1 MFTCTGVHR
10 NCEKLLNFN
19 APQFYFIV
27 ESPSKSVNGHV
38 FVPPLPVDT
47 PPSRPPPPKET
58 PPPTP
63 PAPRL
68 SLPKVAREISLTE
81 SERSESPSLE
91 ELEGQLKLLQDKL
104 ASSDGDVDLQI
115 LDSCG
120 PSDDESN
127 SDVSELL
134 ALKEKILK
142 RTDSISSIQT
152 FGELGSGGSCPG
164 TPQPPSSPFMRMN
177 SFGSSH
183 SKSVSKDYGTP
194 ILKGPVELLP
204 DSSKFSEGIEDHIPY
219 ENLPDATGTYDKIRD
234 LISKVRTVKK
244 KKKK

>member
-1 MFTCTGVHR
+1 M
-10 NCEKLLNFN
+10 
-19 APQFYFIV
+19 
-27 ESPSKSVNGHV
+27 
-38 FVPPLPVDT
+38 
-47 PPSRPPPPKET
+47 
-58 PPPTP
+58 
-63 PAPRL
+63 
-68 SLPKVAREISLTE
+68 TE

-152 FGELGSGGSCPG
+152 FGELGLGGSCPG
-164 TPQPPSSPFMRMN
+164 TPQPTPSSPFMRTN
-177 SFGSSH
+177 SFDSSH